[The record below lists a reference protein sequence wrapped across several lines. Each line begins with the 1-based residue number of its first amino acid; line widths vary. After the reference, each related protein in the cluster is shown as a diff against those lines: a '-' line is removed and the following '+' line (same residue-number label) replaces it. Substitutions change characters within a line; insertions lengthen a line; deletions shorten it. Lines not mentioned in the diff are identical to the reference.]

1 MVRLKCHSQYELRHM
16 LEITLVQKFQD
27 HFQQCIQLPT
37 PFQFSIPKS
46 QKCFHSCVWMNVGA
60 KTLRHA
66 SNLRFK
72 NKKAGWLFQ
81 EPEDLFSGQHSLPS
95 AFTGSS
101 LHVGFGWIL
110 GISWLHTRSYTHIPV
125 HTFSCYR
132 KLVVLILTLK
142 PLAPC

>member
-81 EPEDLFSGQHSLPS
+81 EPKISNLWP
-95 AFTGSS
+95 AFSS
-101 LHVGFGWIL
+101 LSFYRQQPSCRLWMDSRNLMLAHQAL
-110 GISWLHTRSYTHIPV
+110 YSYTSPHIFLLSQASSFDT
-125 HTFSCYR
+125 HT
-132 KLVVLILTLK
+132 
-142 PLAPC
+142 